1 MLKGKPLRWNPEKN
15 LQLQQDR
22 GINFEM
28 VAQAIKDKKSL
39 DDIPHPNQGKYPS
52 QKILVIEINQ
62 YIYTVP
68 YVEDDNYYFLKTIIP
83 SRKMTKK
90 YLGK

>member
-1 MLKGKPLRWNPEKN
+1 MFEGKPFQWNPEKN
-15 LQLQQDR
+15 LQLQQQR

-28 VAQAIKDKKSL
+28 VVQSIREKKFI
-39 DDIPHPNQGKYPS
+39 DAIPHPNQEKYPS
-52 QKILVIEINQ
+52 QKILILEINQ

-68 YVEDDNYYFLKTIIP
+68 YVEDDNNYFLKTIIP
-83 SRKMTKK
+83 SRKMTKR